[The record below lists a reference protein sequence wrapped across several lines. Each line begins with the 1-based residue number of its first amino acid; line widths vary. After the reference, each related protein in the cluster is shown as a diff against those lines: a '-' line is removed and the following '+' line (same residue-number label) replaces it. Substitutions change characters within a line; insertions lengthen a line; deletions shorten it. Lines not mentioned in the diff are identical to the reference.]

1 MNVKLL
7 LDENLS
13 PRVAEILRKEDG
25 LDAVHIRDRGLLE
38 ATDPEVL
45 ERAYAEDR
53 VLATKN
59 IDDFVKLA
67 RARELHPGII
77 LLEDGDLVRDEQLR
91 VLRLAVAALQ
101 AEGDMVNRVLRVWA
115 DGSVIFED
123 VPKSKG
129 CGESFPLCASGLP
142 RTP

>member
-1 MNVKLL
+1 VNVKLL

-13 PRVAEILRKEDG
+13 PRVAEILRNEDG

-59 IDDFVKLA
+59 VDDFVKLA

-77 LLEDGDLVRDEQLR
+77 LLEQGDLVRAEQLR
-91 VLRLAVAALQ
+91 VLRAAVVALQ
-101 AEGDMVNRVLRVWA
+101 GERDLVNRVLRVWA
-115 DGSVIFED
+115 DGNVIFED
-123 VPKSKG
+123 VPPA
-129 CGESFPLCASGLP
+129 E
-142 RTP
+142 